1 MCLLRVPGE
10 LIEKVFDIFLNTT
23 KVNDSKTFGLFYLY
37 TFIFIALCSFLTT
50 IQEFFGD
57 PIYCNPRK
65 VSMIVFYHLILKL
78 KKFQKYLNKISP
90 KIGYR
95 LHSKFKW
102 EAKSPG

>member
-23 KVNDSKTFGLFYLY
+23 KVNDSKTFVLFYLY

-57 PIYCNPRK
+57 PIYCNPPT
-65 VSMIVFYHLILKL
+65 VSMIVFLSSYSKV
-78 KKFQKYLNKISP
+78 KKI
-90 KIGYR
+90 
-95 LHSKFKW
+95 
-102 EAKSPG
+102 AKQSQ